1 MLIRF
6 KLLIKRELSS
16 INISNTYVYVQCGL
30 RIGSEVTV
38 TMTQQNMNVELD
50 VLRVPRHPKIVIMT
64 SSIFCRQKSERECLE
79 R

>member
-6 KLLIKRELSS
+6 KFLIECELSS
-16 INISNTYVYVQCGL
+16 INISKTYVYVQCGL
-30 RIGSEVTV
+30 RMGSEVTV
-38 TMTQQNMNVELD
+38 TMTLQNMNGELD

-64 SSIFCRQKSERECLE
+64 SSMFCRQKSERECLE